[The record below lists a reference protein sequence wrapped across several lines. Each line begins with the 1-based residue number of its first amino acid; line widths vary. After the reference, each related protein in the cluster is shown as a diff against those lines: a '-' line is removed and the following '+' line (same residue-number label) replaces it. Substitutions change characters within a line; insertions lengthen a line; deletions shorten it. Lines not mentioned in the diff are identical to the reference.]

1 MRILFFID
9 NLGSGGAQRQMVNL
23 ALLFQERGHHVRF
36 ITYNQGDFFKPALDE
51 AGIIVDCIESN
62 KPIHRILK
70 IRKYIRSGNQDLV
83 ISFLETPNF
92 IACLSAVGGRRWKL
106 ITNELSAKVESFTI
120 PRGRLFKSFERF
132 SDRIVC
138 NSMNAQK
145 LWEQHYP
152 QYTDKLL
159 SIYNPVLIEKE
170 NIDAT
175 ESKKDGKTHIVV
187 AASYQYLK
195 NMNGLIEA
203 VNMLHEDEKDKL
215 RIDWYGKI
223 EITTGNTIAYE
234 EAVKKVEEYDITNIF
249 FHETTKDIVSIMAKA
264 DFVCLVS
271 KIEGLPNAIC
281 EGMALGKPII
291 MSKVSDY
298 NILVDDENGFLCD
311 AEDPES
317 IRKALIKAINLPR
330 EKIQQMGKNSSKKA
344 KKLFDRNIII
354 EQWLNLIDSIEIR

>member
-1 MRILFFID
+1 MRILLFID

-23 ALLFQERGHHVRF
+23 ALLFQEKGHHVRF

-51 AGIIVDCIESN
+51 AGIIVDCLESN

-106 ITNELSAKVESFTI
+106 ITNERSAKVESFTV
-120 PRGRLFKSFERF
+120 PRGRLFKFFERF

-138 NSMNAQK
+138 NSVNAQK

-159 SIYNPVLIEKE
+159 TIYNPVLIEKE
-170 NIDAT
+170 DIDTA
-175 ESKKDGKTHIVV
+175 EPKKDGKIHIVV

-203 VNMLHEDEKDKL
+203 LNMLKDEDKSRL
-215 RIDWYGKI
+215 NVDWFGRT
-223 EITTGNTIAYE
+223 EVTTGNTKAYE
-234 EAVKKVEEYDITNIF
+234 EAVEKIAKYGLTNINL
-249 FHETTKDIVSIMAKA
+249 HEVTKDIILIMSEA
-264 DFVCLVS
+264 DFIGLFS
-271 KIEGLPNAIC
+271 KFEGLPNVIC
-281 EGMALGKPII
+281 EGMTLGKPII

-298 NILVDDENGFLCD
+298 NMLVADDNGFLCD

-317 IRKALIKAINLPR
+317 IKEALIKAINLPR
-330 EKIQQMGKNSSKKA
+330 EKIHQMGMNSSKKA
-344 KKLFDRNIII
+344 EKLFNRDIIV
-354 EQWLNLIDSIEIR
+354 EKWLSLIDSIETR